1 MVSLC
6 VDYTK
11 ESADASPRRQAILEE
26 VHDEDTMGRGSQE
39 IIEHDRAAWYGVGLL
54 SR

>member
-1 MVSLC
+1 MHSLC
-6 VDYTK
+6 ADYTK
-11 ESADASPRRQAILEE
+11 ESAHATRRQPILEE
-26 VHDEDTMGRGSQE
+26 THDQDTMGRGSQE